1 MLVQWIQ
8 HCNISGIHLLF
19 VLLATKLTRLVSD
32 YRKHV
37 PGSRLKGRTVAIFSA
52 LAVAPILVV
61 YYFALQFLNR
71 GIDSWFE
78 NEVSQG
84 LSDTRELSHAAL
96 DVRVREFLQH
106 TQLVAHSLIGLSNF
120 QLAGSLDRQRQ
131 DSTAIEFTVVGPQ
144 ARIIATSSDRPMD
157 ALPVPATDEMMLQ
170 LRRGRPYVSLDTD
183 SIGGYVIRAAAPIED
198 SSQGQ

>member
-37 PGSRLKGRTVAIFSA
+37 PGSHLKGRTVAIFSA

-106 TQLVAHSLIGLSNF
+106 TQSVARSLTGLSNF
-120 QLAGSLDRQRQ
+120 QLPSSLDRQRQ
-131 DSTAIEFTVVGPQ
+131 DSTAIEFN
-144 ARIIATSSDRPMD
+144 
-157 ALPVPATDEMMLQ
+157 
-170 LRRGRPYVSLDTD
+170 VS
-183 SIGGYVIRAAAPIED
+183 RAQAPIIRT
-198 SSQGQ
+198 SLGPPT